1 MSAIDLEVTGGK
13 ALLLLSQQS
22 TGLTLTFLLDSSAT
36 D

>member
-13 ALLLLSQQS
+13 ALLSLSQQS
-22 TGLTLTFLLDSSAT
+22 TELTLTFLLDSSAT